1 MNILIIQNR
10 PGIGDQCL
18 YLKYFHEI
26 SQSLNTKITLLTRKR
41 SLAKVFL
48 RDDNHL
54 KEIKYFEEL
63 NNSKIQLYKWISKK
77 KFHKTFIFHYGLK
90 FPFIAKI
97 AGSNEVSFYGI
108 IKKKTNIVTDGYNFT
123 LNCLNKSHIDSEFK
137 FVGEIPKLK
146 NNDLIIGIG
155 GSGYQKKWSISRY
168 VNLINSLYKLS
179 KFRLILAGG
188 IKERLDAEEIRKG
201 VIVKDILSL
210 CDLDLS
216 SCLKYIKTSKLY
228 IGNDTGFMHLS
239 AGYGL
244 KSFGIFGDTPNSYA
258 SYTKNI
264 FPIIPEGYKFVTHNT
279 KAMDKIH
286 EDYVLNKVKNE
297 FINLFK

>member
-26 SQSLNTKITLLTRKR
+26 SQNLNTKITLLTRKR
-41 SLAKVFL
+41 SSAKVFL
-48 RDDNHL
+48 KDDNHL

-63 NNSKIQLYKWISKK
+63 NNSKIQLYKWISENN
-77 KFHKTFIFHYGLK
+77 FHKTFIFHYGLK
-90 FPFIAKI
+90 FPFIAQI
-97 AGSNEVSFYGI
+97 AGSKEVRFYGI

-123 LNCLNKSHIDSEFK
+123 LNCLNKSQLDNQFK
-137 FVGEIPKLK
+137 FVDEIPKTK

-155 GSGYQKKWSISRY
+155 GSGYQKKWSVVKYI
-168 VNLINSLYKLS
+168 NLINSLYKLS

-188 IKERLDAEEIRKG
+188 IRERVDAEEIRRG
-201 VIVKDILSL
+201 VIVKYIISL

-216 SCLKYIKTSKLY
+216 NCLKYIKKSKLY

-244 KSFGIFGDTPNSYA
+244 KSFGIFGDTPDSYA
-258 SYTKNI
+258 SYTKKI
-264 FPIIPEGYKFVTHNT
+264 FPIIPEGYKFVTHNS

-286 EDYVLNKVKNE
+286 ENYVMRIVKSE
-297 FINLFK
+297 FVNLFK